1 MPLDTS
7 AAQAILAAARAN
19 PDVIWQMGMPLNRN
33 GTLNTQA
40 HLANQYIDYANRGY
54 GAAPPDWN
62 TFLQRA
68 NQGWTVTDAFNGQQ
82 TGQQFAGHQNYYPT
96 GPQPDTQRSD
106 ATGPME
112 LLGNS
117 QNLGT
122 PWMSMGP
129 GSAPP
134 APPAP
139 PAGPPGS
146 FYPPSTPP
154 PPGPPGPPPPPY
166 TITPPP
172 PPPANPSS
180 LGGQNP
186 INPGLLGTASR
197 QWTGAPWRA
206 GQFSNFS
213 GSFFPA
219 FGVQGVQNYVYPQ
232 QPGGTVTR
240 TPGTGLPT
248 ITTDTGAGTG
258 TTRSPDQQQ
267 SLSSSTSHTPRSFV
281 DWTQGG
287 IQMPYRNQFEQ
298 YTQSLAMAQPWNPSF
313 RYTQGS
319 FNNPIGLRN
328 FQQNPFQNQ
337 YQGPQTMGRIGLSNG
352 LLGGMS
358 NATKGGNP
366 WLKLV

>member
-7 AAQAILAAARAN
+7 AAQAILDAANAN
-19 PDVIWQMGMPLNRN
+19 PDVIWQIGLPLNRN

-62 TFLQRA
+62 TFLQRSY
-68 NQGWTVTDAFNGQQ
+68 QGWTVTDAFNGRQ
-82 TGQQFAGHQNYYPT
+82 TGDYYPT
-96 GPQPDTQRSD
+96 GPQGGTQQS
-106 ATGPME
+106 
-112 LLGNS
+112 
-117 QNLGT
+117 GT
-122 PWMSMGP
+122 IPS
-129 GSAPP
+129 PP
-134 APPAP
+134 TPPSP
-139 PAGPPGS
+139 PSVGPPGS
-146 FYPPSTPP
+146 FYPPSSPS
-154 PPGPPGPPPPPY
+154 
-166 TITPPP
+166 
-172 PPPANPSS
+172 PPAPSPIA
-180 LGGQNP
+180 GQNP

-248 ITTDTGAGTG
+248 ITTGTGAGTG

-267 SLSSSTSHTPRSFV
+267 SLSSSTSYTPRSFV

-352 LLGGMS
+352 LLGGMT
-358 NATKGGNP
+358 NFVGDTPRTGGNG
-366 WLKLV
+366 K